1 MLSELR
7 IENFAIIDHLELAI
21 KPGLTTF
28 TGETGAG
35 KSIILDAIS
44 ALLGG
49 RVDNTAIRAGAERAS
64 VEGVF
69 HLSEANRG
77 ILTEILT
84 REELLDDTEVL
95 TLARELRQNGRSVG
109 RVNGRSVSL
118 GLLAEIGEYLVDIHG
133 QTEHL
138 SLLKVRQHLTLL
150 DKYAG
155 CQAEFETYHT
165 LYRQLRRVQK
175 DLADLRRSEQDA
187 ARKIDLLEFQA
198 GEIETARLLED
209 EEDGLRQERTRLA
222 NAENLSSLAQ
232 QVISLLEEG
241 TPEAPAAADLLGQA
255 AAALDALVRID
266 SGQTNA
272 AAQLR
277 TLQEMAEE
285 TSRELRMYLETIEF
299 NPRRLEQVEER
310 LDLIQRLKRKYG
322 GTVAAVLAYARSARA
337 ELETITHASERIAE
351 LEVEEKDLLEKLAA
365 AAAALSAQRQQAA
378 QSLAKGVEVELD
390 DLNMAGAQFAVDIQ
404 RHPDPH
410 GLALEGGQTAAFD
423 ENGVDQVEFLIAP
436 NPGEGLKPLV
446 KIASGGETSRL
457 MLALKNVL
465 TSADS
470 IPTLIFDEID
480 QGIGGRAGSIVGEKL
495 WQLGAHHQVLCVTHL
510 PQLAVYGDQHYSV
523 RKLVEAGR
531 TVTRVAVLDGDTRLE
546 ELAGMLGAVTET
558 NLKAANESLKK
569 ARERAETLQK
579 KRA

>member
-7 IENFAIIDHLELAI
+7 IENFAIIDRLELAF

-49 RVDNTAIRAGAERAS
+49 RVDNTAIRAGAERAI

-69 HLSEANRG
+69 HLPDASRA
-77 ILTEILT
+77 ILTAVLQ
-84 REELLDDTEVL
+84 REELLDDADSL

-232 QVISLLEEG
+232 QAIALLEEG

-255 AAALDALVRID
+255 AAALDALARID
-266 SGQTNA
+266 NGQAEA

-277 TLQEMAEE
+277 ALQDTAED
-285 TSRELRMYLETIEF
+285 TSRGLRGYLESIEF
-299 NPRRLEQVEER
+299 NPHRLEQVEER

-322 GTVAAVLAYARSARA
+322 GTITAVLAFARSARA

-351 LEVEEKDLLEKLAA
+351 LESEEKNLLDKLAK

-378 QSLAKGVEVELD
+378 VSLAKAVEVELD
-390 DLNMAGAQFAVDIQ
+390 DLNMAGAQFAVAIQ
-404 RHPDPH
+404 RRPDPH
-410 GLALEGGQTAAFD
+410 GLALEDGQAIAFD

-495 WQLGAHHQVLCVTHL
+495 WQLGVHHQVLCVTHL

-523 RKLVEAGR
+523 RKLVDAGR
-531 TVTRVAVLDGDTRLE
+531 TVTRVAVLDGDARLE

-558 NLKAANESLKK
+558 NLTAARESLQK
-569 ARERAETLQK
+569 ARQRADSL
-579 KRA
+579 RG